1 MYKQLLYSFS
11 VCLVFLTGSVSAQSK
26 SFINANDG
34 ITINPKNTS
43 GSVRLQVISDKI
55 VRVTVSPEKQINK
68 QSSLIIVDTLK
79 RTGSWNAIEQKGE
92 VVLKTA
98 AISAYV
104 NLLTG
109 RVRFADKLGKPILA
123 EKENGRHFI
132 PDSYDGDAFYKL
144 SQVFISPD
152 TEAFY
157 GLGQHQEG
165 IMNYKGRQV
174 LLAQNNTEV
183 AVPFVL
189 SSNNY
194 GILWDNYSITKVGDT
209 REMQPISG
217 LRLYSKDG
225 ERGWLTATYSDR
237 EDSTKIV
244 VQRAESKIDYPYLN
258 NQNRFPANIKL
269 DKSRVVWEGALEPA
283 TSGLHQFSL
292 KYAGYIKIW
301 IDGKLVAD
309 RWRQGWNPGTVTI
322 DQTLTAGK
330 RSKLRIEWIPD
341 GAECYISLNYLSPV
355 PPSSKND
362 FSFQS
367 EAGNEID
374 YYFVYGSSADD
385 VISGYRKLTGKASMM
400 PSWAMGFWQS
410 RERYKTQDEI
420 LETVKTF
427 REKKIPLDN
436 IVLDWS
442 YWKEAEWGSQQFDES
457 RFPDPQ
463 GMLKS
468 LHEKYNTH
476 FMISVWAKFY
486 EGIENYNYLNKNGWL
501 YRRNIANQQRDWIG
515 KGYVSTF
522 YDAYNPGARNA
533 FWGLINKNL
542 YNKGIDAW
550 WMDASEPDIHSN
562 LDIESRKELSTPT
575 YLGSSTRY
583 YNGFA
588 LANAKGIYE
597 GQRSVNPNSRVFIL
611 TRSAFAGLQRF
622 ASATWSGDI
631 SARWHDMKDQ
641 IAAGVNFSMS
651 GLPFWTMDIGGFAVE
666 KRYEKPN
673 ASDLEEWREQNT
685 RWYQFGAFTPLF
697 RVHGQ
702 FPFRE
707 VYNIAPEDH
716 PAYKSMLYYNKLRY
730 KLMPY
735 IYSLN
740 GMAFHKDYT
749 LMRGLPMDF
758 PADAV
763 ARNINDQFMFGPS
776 LLISP
781 VTEYRSTRRELY
793 LPQGSSWYNFYTGEY
808 LKGGQTIKAAAP
820 YEEIPLFVKEGSII
834 PTGPEIQYTNEKPAE
849 PISIYVF
856 SGKNGAFNLYE
867 DEGVNYNYEKG
878 MFSEIPFSYNES
890 HGALTIGDR
899 KGAFPGMLKER
910 TFNIV
915 WITPQNR
922 GSLTKNTISKTVKYD
937 GKKLIVTK

>member
-1 MYKQLLYSFS
+1 MFKQLLYSFS
-11 VCLVFLTGSVSAQSK
+11 ACLVFLSGNLYAQSK
-26 SFINANDG
+26 GFINANDG
-34 ITINPKNTS
+34 VTINPKNSS
-43 GSVRLQVISDKI
+43 GNVRLQVISDKI
-55 VRVTVSPEKQINK
+55 VRVSVTPEKQFKKK
-68 QSSLIIVDTLK
+68 QSLIIVDTLK
-79 RTGSWNAIEQKGE
+79 RSGTWTATEQNGE
-92 VVLKTA
+92 VVLRTTA
-98 AISAYV
+98 INAHV
-104 NLLTG
+104 NLLNG
-109 RVRFADKLGKPILA
+109 KVRFTNKAGKLILS
-123 EKENGRHFI
+123 EKEDGRKFV

-144 SQVFISPD
+144 NQTFISSD
-152 TEAFY
+152 NEAFY

-183 AVPFVL
+183 AVPFLL

-194 GILWDNYSITKVGDT
+194 GVLWDNYSITKVGDT
-209 REMQPISG
+209 REIQQLSG

-225 ERGWLTATYSDR
+225 ERGWLTATYYNKK
-237 EDSTKIV
+237 DSSQIFV
-244 VQRAESKIDYPYLN
+244 RRAESKIDYPYLN
-258 NQNRFPANIKL
+258 DQNRFPANVKL
-269 DKSRVVWEGALEPA
+269 DNSRIIWEGSMEPA
-283 TSGLHQFSL
+283 VSGLHQFGL

-301 IDGKLVAD
+301 IDGKLIAD

-322 DQTLTAGK
+322 DQNLTTGK
-330 RSKLRIEWIPD
+330 RTKLKIEWIPD
-341 GAECYISLNYLSPV
+341 GAECYIALNYLSPA
-355 PPSSKND
+355 PSGVKND
-362 FSFQS
+362 FSFLS
-367 EAGNEID
+367 EAGDEID
-374 YYFVYGSSADD
+374 YYFVYGNSADE
-385 VISGYRKLTGKASMM
+385 VISGYRYLTGKASMM

-442 YWKEAEWGSQQFDES
+442 YWKEAEWGSQQFDET

-463 GMLKS
+463 EMLKS
-468 LHEKYNTH
+468 LHQQYNTRL
-476 FMISVWAKFY
+476 MISVWAKFY
-486 EGIENYNYLNKNGWL
+486 EGIDNYNYLNKNGWL
-501 YRRNIANQQRDWIG
+501 YKRNIANQQRDWIG

-522 YDAYNPGARNA
+522 YDAYNPGARTA
-533 FWGLINKNL
+533 FWSLINKNL
-542 YNKGIDAW
+542 YSKGIDAW

-575 YLGSSTRY
+575 FLGSSTRY
-583 YNGFA
+583 FNGFA

-611 TRSAFAGLQRF
+611 TRSAYAGLQRF
-622 ASATWSGDI
+622 GAATWSGDI

-641 IAAGVNFSMS
+641 IAAGLNFSMS

-673 ASDLEEWREQNT
+673 AMDLEEWREQNA

-702 FPFRE
+702 FPYRE
-707 VYNIAPEDH
+707 IYNIAPEDH

-749 LMRGLPMDF
+749 LMRGLAMDF
-758 PADAV
+758 PGDAQV
-763 ARNINDQFMFGPS
+763 RNINDQYMFGSSILVNP
-776 LLISP
+776 I
-781 VTEYRSTRRELY
+781 TEYGTTSRQVY

-808 LKGGQTIKAAAP
+808 LKGGQSIKAAAA
-820 YEEIPLFVKEGSII
+820 YEEIPLFVKEGAII
-834 PTGPEIQYTNEKPAE
+834 PTGPDIQYTNEKPAD
-849 PISIYVF
+849 PISIYVYT
-856 SGKNGAFNLYE
+856 GKDGTFNLYE
-867 DEGVNYNYEKG
+867 DEGLNYNYEKG
-878 MFSEIPFSYNES
+878 IFSEIPLIYNDTK
-890 HGALTIGDR
+890 GTLTIGDR
-899 KGAFPGMLKER
+899 KGSFPGMIKER

-915 WITPQNR
+915 WITPQNG